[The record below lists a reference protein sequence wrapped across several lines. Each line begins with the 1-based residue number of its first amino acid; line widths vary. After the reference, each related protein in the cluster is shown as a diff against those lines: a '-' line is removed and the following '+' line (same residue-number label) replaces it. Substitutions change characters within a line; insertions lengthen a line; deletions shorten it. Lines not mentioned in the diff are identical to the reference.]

1 MNEDA
6 AIDSAHVEPDL
17 VREPVY
23 ECTCP
28 DGQRRTLSMMDLLHQ
43 FKQDEYMEGG
53 MSRISDLHLKCG
65 SPPYYRIDNEMVSWS
80 DQDQDRLTDGL
91 IRRLIKGMLSPD
103 QRERLDDIAEID
115 ASYSVAG
122 LSFRMNIYR
131 DRQGIAAAI
140 RVLPI
145 QIPEIETIGFPDDY
159 VWQHIVNLRQGL
171 IIVTGIT
178 GSGKSTTLASL
189 IERIN
194 TTRRCHVVTLEDPI
208 EYTFTNKLAAISQR
222 QVGRDTATFAGGLR
236 AVLREDPDIILIG
249 EMRDRETMQNA
260 LTAAETG
267 HLVLTTLH
275 TRDAKGVVPRIIDMF
290 AEDRRDEV
298 AAQLS
303 LCLTWVLAQKL
314 VVKSD
319 GLGRRVAM
327 EILRNTSAVAALIR
341 NNNIPQIYS
350 AMQTGAREHM
360 CTLEKC
366 LADLC
371 LEGKIIP
378 EEAERW
384 ANQPEAFRATLY
396 RAQG

>member
-371 LEGKIIP
+371 LEGKISP

>member
-28 DGQRRTLSMMDLLHQ
+28 DGQRRTLSMMDLLRQ

-366 LADLC
+366 LADPC
-371 LEGKIIP
+371 LEGKISP

>member
-28 DGQRRTLSMMDLLHQ
+28 DGQRRTLSMMDLLRQ

-290 AEDRRDEV
+290 AEDRREEV

-371 LEGKIIP
+371 LEGKISP